1 MQTEKLS
8 RRGDVIGQTR
18 KAFEN
23 MAACLHA
30 AGMEFADVV
39 RVTGFLVDVNYGV
52 AINPVR
58 R

>member
-1 MQTEKLS
+1 
-8 RRGDVIGQTR
+8 VIGQTR

-30 AGMEFADVV
+30 AGMDFADVV